1 MNRTISVYD
10 GDGRPAQTFPA
21 PADRRAARNL
31 WCFLVGNL
39 QPGFTVRL
47 AEGEANISWPSGD
60 NVPVHL
66 YEQLMRG
73 DDLSDLV
80 GGQ

>member
-1 MNRTISVYD
+1 MEKTIFVQD
-10 GDGRPAQTFPA
+10 GQGRPVHSFPA

-39 QPGFTVRL
+39 QPGFVVAL
-47 AEGEANISWPSGD
+47 VEGEAKITWASGD

-66 YEQLMRG
+66 YERLMGG

>member
-1 MNRTISVYD
+1 MKNTLSVYE
-10 GDGRPAQTFPA
+10 GGGRPAHTFPA

-39 QPGFTVRL
+39 QPGFAVEL
-47 AEGEANISWPSGD
+47 VEGEAKISWASGD
-60 NVPVHL
+60 KVPVHL
-66 YEQLMRG
+66 YERLMRG